1 MIKAYSKGS
10 IYRTS
15 VFREKKPLF
24 TYLGWIDSLQSILNS
39 ECGKFGKLVKRD
51 MQHLLLWDTKKLLT
65 D

>member
-51 MQHLLLWDTKKLLT
+51 M
-65 D
+65 